1 MGSSRPTPAFP
12 PLPPGFADAADHVL
26 GLLSDAHVEPQSRPA
41 LAWTAELSERLKQPR
56 PLPAVGSDLSDVV
69 QAAGRLVLDGYCNV
83 AHPLYFGYI
92 SPRAHPAAVLGD
104 LLASGLNQTP
114 GAWRAGPAATVI
126 EVETLGWVC
135 ELLGY
140 PQAASGLPN
149 GIFTGGGTVANLA
162 ALKLARDRYL
172 RTGLGTLASA
182 TVYMSR
188 EGHFSIGK
196 SLDVLGFAHDALR
209 LIETNAHGRIDVS
222 ALERQLDADR
232 HDGRHPIAL
241 VAVAGTSATAAVDPL
256 GTLADLAQS
265 RGLWF
270 HVDGAAGAAY
280 AALPRTAPLFQG
292 LERAD
297 SVTLD
302 PCKWMFVSFGMGCLL
317 VRDGALL
324 RDSFWSTGHYWEELD
339 ELDTFKMNLY
349 GTRQWRSL
357 GLWTLLRHLGLSGY
371 RDLLDHMLASAQHL
385 AALIEADDRYE
396 LLAQPELPVLAFRL
410 AEDPGSQLTHRV
422 QRRLVA
428 DGQCYVT
435 VLDWHGQP
443 YLRIAVNNYATTCE
457 DMTRFKHLLD
467 EAAAIECAE
476 LNQAVAV

>member
-1 MGSSRPTPAFP
+1 MDGPMPS
-12 PLPPGFADAADHVL
+12 LPPGFTDAAVRVL
-26 GLLSDAHVEPQSRPA
+26 ALLTRAHVEPQARPA
-41 LAWTAELSERLKQPR
+41 LAWSAEVSERLRQPQ
-56 PLPAVGSDLSDVV
+56 PLPAAGTDLPDVL
-69 QAAGRLVLDGYCNV
+69 QAAGHLVLDGYCNV

-92 SPRAHPAAVLGD
+92 SPRPHPAAVLGD

-114 GAWRAGPAATVI
+114 GAWRAGPAATAI

-140 PQAASGLPN
+140 PRATSGLPN

-162 ALKLARDRYL
+162 ALKLARDRYV
-172 RTGLGTLASA
+172 RTAIGTLATA

-196 SLDVLGFAHDALR
+196 SLDVLGFAPGALR
-209 LIETNAHGRIDVS
+209 LIDTDAHGCIDVA
-222 ALERQLDADR
+222 ALERQLDTDVR
-232 HDGRHPIAL
+232 DGLHPIAL

-256 GTLADLAQS
+256 DTLADLAQA

-292 LERAD
+292 LARAD

-324 RDSFWSTGHYWEELD
+324 RDAFWSTGHYWEELD

-357 GLWTLLRHLGLSGY
+357 GLWTLLRHLGLAGY
-371 RDLLDHMLASAQHL
+371 RELLDHMLASAQHL
-385 AALIEADDRYE
+385 AALIKADDRYE
-396 LLAQPELPVLAFRL
+396 LLAHPELPVLAFRL
-410 AEDPGSQLTHRV
+410 ADDPDSQRTHRV

-435 VLDWHGQP
+435 VLDWRGEQ
-443 YLRIAVNNYATTCE
+443 YVRVAVNNYATTCD

-467 EAAAIECAE
+467 EAEAIERAE
-476 LNQAVAV
+476 VSEAVPV